1 MAYLIVLAAVLAR
14 FAPHP
19 ADFSPVFG
27 ALLFGGACL
36 KKRDSIWFPVAI
48 LAASDYALTTVIYG
62 EHFAWFYLLDWL
74 GFAAVAL
81 IGWWLRDRI
90 TVRRVLAAALAGP
103 AVFFIVSN
111 FAIWLGGH
119 LYPLT
124 AAGLAACYVA
134 AIPFLGNSLAAGVL
148 FSGVLF
154 GGYEF
159 YRRRI
164 QRDRRAVPAAST
176 SA

>member
-36 KKRDSIWFPVAI
+36 KKRDAIWFPVAI
-48 LAASDYALTTVIYG
+48 LAVSDYALTTVVYG

-74 GFAAVAL
+74 GFAAVAM

-90 TVRRVLAAALAGP
+90 TARRVVVAALAGP
-103 AVFFIVSN
+103 AVFFITSN

-119 LYPLT
+119 LYPL
-124 AAGLAACYVA
+124 AAGGLAGCYVA
-134 AIPFLGNSLAAGVL
+134 ALPFLGNSRAAGVL
-148 FSGVLF
+148 FGGVLF

-159 YRRRI
+159 YRRRV
-164 QRDRRAVPAAST
+164 RRERSAAPAART